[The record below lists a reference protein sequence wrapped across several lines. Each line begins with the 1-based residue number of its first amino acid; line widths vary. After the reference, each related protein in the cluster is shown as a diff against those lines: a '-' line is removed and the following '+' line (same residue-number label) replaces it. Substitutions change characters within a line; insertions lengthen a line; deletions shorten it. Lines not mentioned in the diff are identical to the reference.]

1 MKVYMSPSQTN
12 LHAEE
17 SGIKRVVEAYLKHL
31 PAFGVEFVDDSGK
44 AEVTCAHIDGTT
56 LPRLDVFHCHGLYW
70 SADYNADAWQY
81 AVNAK
86 VIASARRA
94 RRVTVP
100 SKWVA
105 EPFQRDMRLQPD
117 ILGHGIEW
125 DDWDK
130 RYASAG
136 YVLWNKN
143 RALDV
148 CDPTPV
154 LELAMRWPN
163 QKFVTTFYP
172 HGEDAPRNVKV
183 TGILPHDK
191 MAPLVKSAEVYL
203 ATTKETFGIGI
214 LEAMASGIPVLGFRH
229 GGAVDLIRHGVNGY
243 LAEPGDF
250 DELAAGLNYCLEHA
264 RTLGANG
271 RDMARAYTWE
281 RVAEQV
287 VALYERVLR
296 PDLPTVSVVIPC
308 YNYGT
313 EDKLGRAIQS
323 VLAQS
328 FSGLA
333 KVLVVDDGSAD
344 PQLARS
350 LVERYRSQDGRV
362 RFVATDHRGVASA
375 RNIGISECSS
385 KYICCLDADDAIE
398 PMFLQVCVAELE
410 QDASSGIAYTRLQWI
425 TPDGKRGVSD
435 WPGDCDPDAQI
446 AGHNQVPTC
455 CVFRRDMWERLGG
468 YNPRYCPRGA
478 GEEDAEFWLRA
489 MAYGWGAKRASE
501 EALFVYSQGSGRVS
515 GDRKHKETNW
525 RLWHPWTRDN
535 VHPFASLAKPKRQS
549 HPVRQYDRPEISVII
564 PVGPGHENE
573 LRTALDSLEAQEH
586 RKWEAIVVLDVPSWD
601 ISKRPLIET
610 REEFR
615 TLFKAYP
622 YVHWIE
628 LHTPSS
634 VANDMFPGAP
644 NGSGYARN
652 RGAEIA
658 RAPLLL
664 FLDADDYLT
673 PDALGK
679 MLQAWRAYGA
689 AVYTDY
695 VGIAFVDDVSGLAPN
710 LQARIYE
717 RDEGDGRTVIGY
729 QAFDYDCERAQRQ
742 PEDDGLYLWN
752 LVTTLHPKT
761 WWEEA
766 GGMDESLKT
775 WEDVDY
781 WWRLARMGKCF
792 IRLPEELVVY
802 QFGTGH
808 RRESGV
814 SSQAEMISLLKQ
826 SVEKVNPMGC
836 GSCSK
841 RKAAIAPPALPQQMG
856 MSPNS
861 ALKGYKDEEF
871 VLCLYNSPNQ
881 GEHPVVGGV
890 TKIRY
895 GYRVGGDVFLVHVRD
910 IAVQPQF
917 FIPAPE
923 QRAEPVTPPPAPV
936 ALPGVVELDVP
947 TAQETKTVIDVL
959 PLVDYDALPGMT
971 PEIIEILK
979 QRGDMTWDSFASI
992 KEDEMANVGKMG
1004 LRKARQVIAYA
1015 KRHAA

>member
-1 MKVYMSPSQTN
+1 
-12 LHAEE
+12 
-17 SGIKRVVEAYLKHL
+17 
-31 PAFGVEFVDDSGK
+31 
-44 AEVTCAHIDGTT
+44 
-56 LPRLDVFHCHGLYW
+56 
-70 SADYNADAWQY
+70 
-81 AVNAK
+81 
-86 VIASARRA
+86 
-94 RRVTVP
+94 
-100 SKWVA
+100 
-105 EPFQRDMRLQPD
+105 
-117 ILGHGIEW
+117 
-125 DDWDK
+125 
-130 RYASAG
+130 
-136 YVLWNKN
+136 LWNKN

-163 QKFVTTFYP
+163 QKFLTTFYP
-172 HGEDAPRNVKV
+172 HGENAPRNVTV

-229 GGAVDLIRHGVNGY
+229 GAAVNLIRHGVNGY

-271 RDMARAYTWE
+271 REIARAYTWE

-287 VALYERVLR
+287 VALYEQVLR
-296 PDLPTVSVVIPC
+296 PEPPTVSVIIPC
-308 YNYGT
+308 FNYGT

-328 FSGLA
+328 FGGLTR
-333 KVLVVDDGSAD
+333 VIVVDDGSAD
-344 PQLARS
+344 PRLARN
-350 LVERYRSQDGRV
+350 LVEHYRSQDGRIKLV
-362 RFVATDHRGVASA
+362 ETDHRGVASA
-375 RNIGISECSS
+375 RNIGIAECSS

-398 PMFLQVCVAELE
+398 PMFLQVCITELE
-410 QDASSGIAYTRLQWI
+410 RDASLGIAYTRLQWV

-489 MAYGWGAKRASE
+489 IAYGWGAKRASE

-586 RKWEAIVVLDVPSWD
+586 RKWEAIVVWD
-601 ISKRPLIET
+601 SPDTNPIISERRTQRGIET
-610 REEFR
+610 
-615 TLFKAYP
+615 TNLGWLNKAYP
-622 YVHWIE
+622 YVR
-628 LHTPSS
+628 L
-634 VANDMFPGAP
+634 VVQPGLGYDENGFKP
-644 NGSGYARN
+644 IGSGAARN
-652 RGAEIA
+652 AGAKIA

-695 VGIAFVDDVSGLAPN
+695 VGIAFVSDVSGLAPN
-710 LQARIYE
+710 LQARVYE

-742 PEDDGLYLWN
+742 PEDNGLYLWN

-775 WEDVDY
+775 WEDIDY

-841 RKAAIAPPALPQQMG
+841 RKAAIAPPAPPQQMG

-881 GEHPVVGGV
+881 GEHPIVGGV

-895 GYRVGGDVFLVHVRD
+895 GYRVGGDVFLVHVLD
-910 IAVQPQF
+910 MDVQPQF

-923 QRAEPVTPPPAPV
+923 QRAEPAAPPPAPV
-936 ALPGVVELDVP
+936 TLPGVVELDAP
-947 TAQETKTVIDVL
+947 IALTEIDLKDTRSKTAMN
-959 PLVDYDALPGMT
+959 VDYDALPGVTTEQIAAMRLT
-971 PEIIEILK
+971 FTDKILY
-979 QRGDMTWDSFASI
+979 S
-992 KEDEMANVGKMG
+992 EMASLSDDFLASVGNIG
-1004 LRKARQVIAYA
+1004 LRKARQIIAYSKKHVA
-1015 KRHAA
+1015 